1 MCGITVF
8 FHKEKINRE
17 FYERFIFSLK
27 RIAHRGPDDEGV
39 VLINTQNGNYKIIST
54 ELTHKDVAETATIE
68 DVNVEEYNLALGHRR
83 LSIIDLSVGGHQPMR
98 GNDGSWIAFN
108 GEIYNYIEL
117 REELK
122 TLGST
127 FKTNSDTEV
136 VLEAYRTWGEECL
149 NKFNGMWAMCIW
161 DAPQK
166 KIVISNDR
174 FGVKPLYYIEKN
186 DFFVLGSETKQFAKY
201 DDWHGGLNHTHINE
215 FFEFGFLDM
224 DERTMFENIIR
235 FKKSFYAIIN
245 PIEYK
250 GISENQKAYYSL
262 FKKVVPI
269 SETNALSKFR
279 ELLYSSVSMR
289 MRADVNFGFA
299 VSGGID
305 SSAVIYMARNIIKNE
320 KRSNELIGFTATFPG
335 YSADES
341 EFVRIV
347 EKDLPCKV
355 HYCLAMDEFN
365 FDSFENHIYHQ
376 DEPLHGTSYF
386 AQWSIYKSA
395 KKAGVKILFNGQG
408 ADEVFAGYHHHFYR
422 YGRQLLMKGKI
433 QEYLGL
439 VKSYSELKQVPTK
452 KIHATIFNEIK
463 LVAKMKLGIAKFDHA
478 LLKHWNK
485 IDSLDTMLLRDFDTF
500 QLPLY
505 LRADDRDSMEFSIE
519 SRHPFMDYRLVEFGY
534 SLPNNLL
541 IKNGWQ
547 KYIIREAMHEMP
559 ESIRL
564 RKDKKGFITPEDV
577 WLEKYKDKF
586 EDYLNYND
594 KVLGKKRPSKT
605 PFFNYAVGTW
615 LKVNGF

>member
-17 FYERFIFSLK
+17 FYQRFTSSLK
-27 RIAHRGPDDEGV
+27 KIAHRGPDDEGV
-39 VLINTQNGNYKIIST
+39 VLINTRNGNYKVIDT
-54 ELTHKDVAETATIE
+54 ELTHKSVIEKTNIE
-68 DVNVEEYNLALGHRR
+68 DVDVEDYNLALGHRR
-83 LSIIDLSVGGHQPMR
+83 LSIIDLSVGGHQPMM
-98 GNDGSWIAFN
+98 GNDGSWIIFN
-108 GEIYNYIEL
+108 GEVYNYIEL

-122 TLGST
+122 ALGSE

-136 VLEAYRTWGEECL
+136 VLEAYRIWGENCL
-149 NKFNGMWAMCIW
+149 NKFNGMWVMCIW
-161 DAPQK
+161 DATQK
-166 KIVISNDR
+166 KIFVSNDR

-201 DDWHGGLNHTHINE
+201 DDWNGGLNHSHINE
-215 FFEFGFLDM
+215 FLEFGFLDM
-224 DERTMFENIIR
+224 DESTMYKDIIR
-235 FKKSFYAIIN
+235 FRNSYYAIIDPLN
-245 PIEYK
+245 YK
-250 GISENQKAYYSL
+250 NIQGIKKQYYSI
-262 FKKVVPI
+262 FKKIVPI
-269 SETNALSKFR
+269 TEIEAVSKFR
-279 ELLYSSVSMR
+279 ELLYSAVSLR
-289 MRADVNFGFA
+289 MRADVDFGFA

-305 SSAVIYMARNIIKNE
+305 SSAVLYMARNIIE
-320 KRSNELIGFTATFPG
+320 KEKKSNELIGFSAVFPG
-335 YSADES
+335 YSVDES
-341 EFVRIV
+341 EFVKIV

-355 HYCLAMDEFN
+355 HYSLAMEEFS
-365 FDSFENHIYHQ
+365 FKAFENHIFHQ

-386 AQWSIYKSA
+386 AQWSIYNRA
-395 KKAGVKILFNGQG
+395 KREGVKILFNGQG

-422 YGRQLLMKGKI
+422 YGRQLLLKGKL

-439 VKSYSELKQVPTK
+439 VRSYSELKQIPAK
-452 KIHATIFNEIK
+452 QIHATIFNEVR
-463 LVAKMKLGIAKFDHA
+463 LVVKMKLGIAKFDHA

-505 LRADDRDSMEFSIE
+505 LRADDRDSMAFSIE

-564 RKDKKGFITPEDV
+564 RKDKKGFITPQDA
-577 WLEKYKDKF
+577 WLEKYKDQF
-586 EDYLNYND
+586 EEYLNYND
-594 KVLGKKRPSKT
+594 RVLGSKRPSKT
-605 PFFNYAVGTW
+605 PFFNYAIGTW